1 MKLVILLNTLNTIF
15 VEKNTVYQIMIA
27 RVLVM
32 ILCMGL
38 SVQKVVI
45 KAFVCMKKAWLSH
58 NIQHFY
64 FNEI

>member
-1 MKLVILLNTLNTIF
+1 MKLVILLNCMDVF

-45 KAFVCMKKAWLSH
+45 KAFVCM
-58 NIQHFY
+58 N
-64 FNEI
+64 